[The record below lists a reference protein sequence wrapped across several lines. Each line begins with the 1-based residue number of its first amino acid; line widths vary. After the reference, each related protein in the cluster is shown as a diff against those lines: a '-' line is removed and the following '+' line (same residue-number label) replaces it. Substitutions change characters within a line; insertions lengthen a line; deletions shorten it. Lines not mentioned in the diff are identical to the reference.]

1 MSPITCSGMIYFV
14 NHFPKN
20 IKFHPSN
27 PVTTTFQTGYN
38 NYPNRLQPLFKLV
51 TTTFQT
57 GYNHFSNWLQP
68 LFKLVT
74 TTFQTGYN
82 NLSKPVTTIFQTGYN
97 HLATTTSQTSTTIQ
111 ILKVVVDIFFLGE
124 ISIHFLQVSN
134 HPFTISYYHIK
145 TNTNSESCIPAKIM

>member
-51 TTTFQT
+51 TTIIQTEYNNYPNRLQPLFKLVTTTFQT

-68 LFKLVT
+68 LFRLVT
-74 TTFQTGYN
+74 TIYPNRLQQFF
-82 NLSKPVTTIFQTGYN
+82 KPVTITW
-97 HLATTTSQTSTTIQ
+97 
-111 ILKVVVDIFFLGE
+111 
-124 ISIHFLQVSN
+124 LQPLPKPVRLSK
-134 HPFTISYYHIK
+134 Y
-145 TNTNSESCIPAKIM
+145 

>member
-38 NYPNRLQPLFKLV
+38 NYPNRIQQLSKPVTTTFQTGYNHFSNRLQPLFKLV

-57 GYNHFSNWLQP
+57 GYNHFSDWLQQ
-68 LFKLVT
+68 FI
-74 TTFQTGYN
+74 QTGYN
-82 NLSKPVTTIFQTGYN
+82 NFSNRLQSPGYN
-97 HLATTTSQTSTTIQ
+97 HFPNQYDYPNIKICCWH
-111 ILKVVVDIFFLGE
+111 ILSRWNK
-124 ISIHFLQVSN
+124 
-134 HPFTISYYHIK
+134 HPFPPGFQPSIYHK
-145 TNTNSESCIPAKIM
+145 LLSH